1 MKLED
6 LENLN
11 PDFKFFTENM
21 PEYIKNS
28 FFTKKY
34 SIGEQITSK
43 YEKLGHFGILVTGQT
58 RVINEF
64 ENGNIYMLE
73 SNPAIDYIG
82 EVTILANQEFTSVS
96 IEAAK
101 PSLIFF
107 VPRKYAEKWIFE
119 DLALLKRL
127 SAKVAYKLYRSSI
140 ENGMK
145 FFYPSDYIFID
156 YLIKKASQNNVKERQ
171 HVKIDDTRIT
181 IAEEI
186 GMNIKTLNRTISKL
200 KNKDLFS
207 INKGKIIISYKN
219 FQNALKQLEEGLSH

>member
-11 PDFKFFTENM
+11 PDFKFFTEHM

-34 SIGEQITSK
+34 RIGEQITSK
-43 YEKLGHFGILVTGQT
+43 YESLENFGILVTGQT

-82 EVTILANQEFTSVS
+82 EVTILANQKLTSVS

-119 DLALLKRL
+119 DLALLRRL
-127 SAKVAYKLYRSSI
+127 SARVAYKLYRSSI

-171 HVKIDDTRIT
+171 YVKIDDTRMM

-200 KNKDLFS
+200 KDKDWFS
-207 INKGKIIISYKN
+207 VNKGKIIISYKN
-219 FQNALKQLEEGLSH
+219 FQNAQKQLEEGLAH

>member
-11 PDFKFFTENM
+11 PDFKLFTKNM
-21 PEYIKNS
+21 PDYIKNS
-28 FFTKKY
+28 YFTKKY
-34 SIGEQITSK
+34 RMGEQITSK
-43 YEKLGHFGILVTGQT
+43 YEKLESFGIVVTGQT

-73 SNPAIDYIG
+73 SNQAIDYIG
-82 EVTILANQEFTSVS
+82 EVTILANQELTSVS

-101 PSLIFF
+101 PSIIFF
-107 VPRKYAEKWIFE
+107 VPRKFAEKWIFE

-127 SAKVAYKLYRSSI
+127 SARVAYKLYRSSI

-156 YLIKKASQNNVKERQ
+156 YLIKKASQNNIKDLKYI
-171 HVKIDDTRIT
+171 KIEDTRIM

-200 KNKDLFS
+200 RDKDLFS
-207 INKGKIIISYKN
+207 IDKGKILISRNN
-219 FQNALKQLEEGLSH
+219 FENALKQLEVGLSR

>member
-1 MKLED
+1 MTLAD

-11 PDFKFFTENM
+11 PDFKFFTKSM
-21 PEYIKNS
+21 PEYVKNS
-28 FFTKKY
+28 FYIKKY
-34 SIGEQITSK
+34 EIGEQITSK
-43 YEKLGHFGILVTGQT
+43 YESLEKFGILITGQT
-58 RVINEF
+58 RVTNEF

-82 EVTILANQEFTSVS
+82 DVTILADQKFTSVS

-101 PSLIFF
+101 PSLVFF

-119 DLALLKRL
+119 DLVLLKKI
-127 SAKVAYKLYRSSI
+127 SARVACKLYCTSI

-156 YLIKKASQNNVKERQ
+156 YIIKKSSQNNIKELQ
-171 HVKIDDTRIT
+171 CVKIDETRT
-181 IAEEI
+181 MIAEEI

-200 KNKDLFS
+200 KDKDLFS
-207 INKGKIIISYKN
+207 INKGKINISYKN
-219 FQNALKQLEEGLSH
+219 FQNALKQLEVGMSR